1 MAQSGQA
8 VQIND
13 RNSLFVVRVDKK
25 FAGEFEVCDGRRM
38 IRASKELRLD
48 GCLRQPDE
56 GGAQWTLAGLQK
68 GLALRQPE
76 ICAIIRQ
83 RCRL

>member
-13 RNSLFVVRVDKK
+13 RNSLFVVRVDKE
-25 FAGEFEVCDGRRM
+25 FAGELVGCDGRRM

-56 GGAQWTLAGLQK
+56 GGAQWTLPGLQK
-68 GLALRQPE
+68 ALALRQPE
-76 ICAIIRQ
+76 ICGIIRQ

>member
-13 RNSLFVVRVDKK
+13 RNALFVVRVDKK
-25 FAGEFEVCDGRRM
+25 FAGELVGCDGRRM

-76 ICAIIRQ
+76 VCGIIRQ